1 MAGGIHLSKLATEE
15 KMATIL
21 KTDIFKGTWLDK
33 PGVLTT
39 HHLDG
44 KRDGLRI
51 VVSEIEGEP
60 VTVKLLKGDGRFS
73 DDRFRKLKSVVVAP
87 KSQLLLPSLLHPFD
101 RLSALL
107 RRFTAVIFDFGLRVH
122 VVFVWK

>member
-1 MAGGIHLSKLATEE
+1 
-15 KMATIL
+15 MATIL
-21 KTDIFKGTWLDK
+21 KTNTFKGTWLGK

-60 VTVKLLKGDGRFS
+60 LTVKLVKGDGRFS
-73 DDRFRKLKSVVVAP
+73 DDRFQKLKSEVVAP
-87 KSQLLLPSLLHPFD
+87 EEVEATVAEFAA
-101 RLSALL
+101 SA
-107 RRFTAVIFDFGLRVH
+107 
-122 VVFVWK
+122 

>member
-1 MAGGIHLSKLATEE
+1 MAK
-15 KMATIL
+15 IL
-21 KTDIFKGTWLDK
+21 KTSTFRGTWLGK

-60 VTVKLLKGDGRFS
+60 ITVKLMKGDGRFS
-73 DDRFRKLKSVVVAP
+73 DGRFQKFKSVVVTPEAIE
-87 KSQLLLPSLLHPFD
+87 
-101 RLSALL
+101 A
-107 RRFTAVIFDFGLRVH
+107 TVADFATSV
-122 VVFVWK
+122 

>member
-1 MAGGIHLSKLATEE
+1 
-15 KMATIL
+15 MATIL

-44 KRDGLRI
+44 RRDGLRI

-87 KSQLLLPSLLHPFD
+87 E
-101 RLSALL
+101 
-107 RRFTAVIFDFGLRVH
+107 AVAATVAEFAASI
-122 VVFVWK
+122 